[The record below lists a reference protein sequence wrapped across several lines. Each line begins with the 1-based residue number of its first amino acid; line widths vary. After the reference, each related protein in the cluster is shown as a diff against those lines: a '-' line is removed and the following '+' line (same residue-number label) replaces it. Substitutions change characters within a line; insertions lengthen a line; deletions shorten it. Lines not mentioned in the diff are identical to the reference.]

1 MMNTQTKAKVTARAV
16 TKAKVKRDLKQAFAN
31 DSNLLPS
38 IAGRIAPDDTCA
50 NITKED
56 FFCMVETG
64 AWNDDL
70 SYEVLYYA
78 YWRVTSI
85 TSAFMCSPNLLGS
98 SYMPDAQLSRMAD
111 FIVRQYDRLKS

>member
-38 IAGRIAPDDTCA
+38 IAGRIAPDDTCVA
-50 NITKED
+50 VSKED
-56 FFCMVETG
+56 FLSMVETG

-70 SYEVLYYA
+70 SYEVLYYT

-111 FIVRQYDRLKS
+111 FIVRQYDRLK

>member
-1 MMNTQTKAKVTARAV
+1 MNTQTKAKVTARAV

-31 DSNLLPS
+31 DSRLLPS

-50 NITKED
+50 VLTKED
-56 FFCMVETG
+56 FSCIVETG

-70 SYEVLYYA
+70 SYEVLYYT

-85 TSAFMCSPNLLGS
+85 TSALMCSPTVFGRS
-98 SYMPDAQLSRMAD
+98 KYMPDAQLSRMAD
-111 FIVRQYDRLKS
+111 FIVRQYERLK